1 MSADRSNV
9 PAGETARDMLEH
21 FRPEL
26 LIVCGVAGGIA
37 GRDTALGP
45 ISPGHVVVADTL
57 HYTAFRKFTSTGD
70 VRRHFAH
77 DPPSMGLV
85 NRHARALARDIDMG
99 NTIGHPFAGE
109 PVPAGHA
116 WPPRIHVGPMIVGE
130 SVMGNPH
137 HPEQR
142 LAAGLIDNALAVDME
157 SIGVARAV
165 HRMREAVDYNPR
177 LLVVRGVSRH
187 GRGRGLRGRGQGPAG
202 RSRQQRPTPGVEAVR
217 LGRRRIGGRQ
227 NHRALPH
234 GSRPAR

>member
-1 MSADRSNV
+1 M
-9 PAGETARDMLEH
+9 
-21 FRPEL
+21 
-26 LIVCGVAGGIA
+26 
-37 GRDTALGP
+37 
-45 ISPGHVVVADTL
+45 VADTL

-85 NRHARALARDIDMG
+85 NRHARALARDIDIG

-177 LLVVRGVSRH
+177 LLVVRGVSDMVKVAASEDEAKD
-187 GRGRGLRGRGQGPAG
+187 QQAEADNNAQ
-202 RSRQQRPTPGVEAVR
+202 RQEWKPSPRPPPHWWPPESPSASSWIPT
-217 LGRRRIGGRQ
+217 
-227 NHRALPH
+227 RALT
-234 GSRPAR
+234 SEASDKLRRLIN